1 MPLRIQTG
9 GLTGL
14 RRVRRVSRRD
24 RLRCRPHTLE
34 PAARAKIV
42 IPGKKI
48 RNFINYDFVKYAAG
62 VKDLNPEN
70 RQTQIAK
77 WVAVAARCAYPW
89 ENAPS
94 YDAEIP
100 IEIEGATVEARRN
113 DPVGFLPISDWCALL
128 VPPE

>member
-1 MPLRIQTG
+1 VGSPGCAEFAWLLAEIDFDA
-9 GLTGL
+9 
-14 RRVRRVSRRD
+14 VRTRWNLQPGQD
-24 RLRCRPHTLE
+24 
-34 PAARAKIV
+34 
-42 IPGKKI
+42 IPGKKT
-48 RNFINYDFVKYAAG
+48 RNFINCDFVKYAAG
-62 VKDLNPEN
+62 VKDPNPGN
-70 RQTQIAK
+70 RQTQMAK

-100 IEIEGATVEARRN
+100 IEIEGAIVEARRN